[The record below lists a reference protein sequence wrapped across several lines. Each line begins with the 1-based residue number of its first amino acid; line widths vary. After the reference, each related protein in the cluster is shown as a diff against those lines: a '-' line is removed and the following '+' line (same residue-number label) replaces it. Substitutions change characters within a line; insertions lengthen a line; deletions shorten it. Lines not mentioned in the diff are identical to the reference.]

1 MMTIVGFVV
10 SIICVVVICLIV
22 RFENLRKKKSN
33 QLLVNLCVGHLLS
46 GMVYVYG
53 IVSISPIGRYRL
65 AGNMYSTLALVF
77 LSVDRFILIQYPYQY
92 QTKIY
97 NRIHVGFMLFSP
109 LVYIVYFL
117 DGLILQIENRK
128 ESFAGS
134 FVFVFSTTVLIMFFL
149 NISIYITICKQR
161 KRIRRQCKHLLIK
174 RDDKDSTNSTST
186 NPTSTTSTST
196 HLAPTKSSPTN
207 STPRSSSPTNS
218 TTTNS
223 PPENSTPTY
232 STPTNSSPT
241 NSSPANSTP
250 AKSSPTN
257 STPTNSTPT
266 SSSPTNS
273 TTTNS
278 PPKNST
284 TTYPAPT
291 NSSPTNSTPS
301 VTSDSERRM
310 IIEEIRSFYL
320 CFGCVITF
328 ILLMTPSILM
338 RVLHNAAKYHCRLP
352 V

>member
-53 IVSISPIGRYRL
+53 ILSISPIGRYRL

-77 LSVDRFILIQYPYQY
+77 LSVDRFILIQYPYRY

-117 DGLILQIENRK
+117 DGLVLQIENRK

-196 HLAPTKSSPTN
+196 HLAPT
-207 STPRSSSPTNS
+207 
-218 TTTNS
+218 
-223 PPENSTPTY
+223 
-232 STPTNSSPT
+232 
-241 NSSPANSTP
+241 
-250 AKSSPTN
+250 KSSPTN

-338 RVLHNAAKYHCRLP
+338 RVLHNAANVYIPESMYEISLSFAGLNSLSDLVIFVWFNLELRIALKKTLNKVLHTCS
-352 V
+352 

>member
-53 IVSISPIGRYRL
+53 ILSISPIGRYRL

-77 LSVDRFILIQYPYQY
+77 LSVDRFILIQYPYRY

-117 DGLILQIENRK
+117 DGLVLQIENRK

-196 HLAPTKSSPTN
+196 HLAPT
-207 STPRSSSPTNS
+207 
-218 TTTNS
+218 
-223 PPENSTPTY
+223 
-232 STPTNSSPT
+232 
-241 NSSPANSTP
+241 
-250 AKSSPTN
+250 N
-257 STPTNSTPT
+257 STPTNSTP
-266 SSSPTNS
+266 PNS
-273 TTTNS
+273 T
-278 PPKNST
+278 PANST
-284 TTYPAPT
+284 L
-291 NSSPTNSTPS
+291 TNSTPS

-338 RVLHNAAKYHCRLP
+338 RVLHNAANVYIPESMYEISLSFAGLNSLSDLVIFAWFNLELRIALKKTLNKVLHTCS
-352 V
+352 

>member
-10 SIICVVVICLIV
+10 STICVVVICLIV

-53 IVSISPIGRYRL
+53 ILSISPIGRYRL

-77 LSVDRFILIQYPYQY
+77 LSVDRFILIQYPYRY

-128 ESFAGS
+128 ESFSGS

-207 STPRSSSPTNS
+207 STP
-218 TTTNS
+218 
-223 PPENSTPTY
+223 
-232 STPTNSSPT
+232 
-241 NSSPANSTP
+241 
-250 AKSSPTN
+250 TN
-257 STPTNSTPT
+257 STPTN
-266 SSSPTNS
+266 SSPTNS

-338 RVLHNAAKYHCRLP
+338 RVLHNAANVYIPESMYEISLSFAGLNSLSDLVIFVWFNLELRIALKKTLNKVLHTCS
-352 V
+352 